1 MMGLRRLLQV
11 FSTQMVKTY
20 DMDWLRDVFTDQL
33 MTRIK
38 EAVSNGVV
46 QGYLNGL
53 EVYADGTELKIK
65 TGGAYINGERADN
78 DALATLTI
86 ADAAEVLV
94 RAKYATVA
102 DTAPHATRLDDL
114 GNPHTVWYRDSI
126 ELYTVD
132 DESPAD
138 PDAINLAWASRTGGS
153 VTVTD
158 YREYASLNLP
168 IKDLAVLTAKLANQ
182 AVSSAKIANYAVNTD
197 KLLQYAVTESKL
209 AAGTEIIPLAACRDE
224 EAAAG
229 SSIGLPAP
237 FTTYAAATGGA
248 YEYKILGRIYRD
260 AFAGPIRRLRLLA
273 VADSPATSGTA
284 KIYLVAW
291 VGEPADYD
299 PDDPSYDGE
308 VAYQE
313 ITPPGGG
320 AGIDIE
326 LEGLPAFVADTYHL
340 TYGLVIKNSMNEVVY
355 LTRVILVG
363 LR

>member
-1 MMGLRRLLQV
+1 MSALKRKHVGFNTHVVAKEDL
-11 FSTQMVKTY
+11 
-20 DMDWLRDVFTDQL
+20 DWRNDVFTDQL
-33 MTRIK
+33 MTRMG

-53 EVYADGTELKIK
+53 EVYADGTDLKIK
-65 TGGAYINGERADN
+65 TGAAYINGERAYN
-78 DALATLTI
+78 SALATLAI

-94 RAKYATVA
+94 RAKYASVA
-102 DTAPHATRLDDL
+102 DSDPNATRLDDSED
-114 GNPHTVWYRDSI
+114 PHTVWYRDSI
-126 ELYTVD
+126 NLYTVD

-168 IKDLAVLTAKLANQ
+168 IKALAVLTANLANS
-182 AVSSAKIANYAVNTD
+182 AVSSGKIANYAVNTD
-197 KLLQYAVTESKL
+197 KLLQYAVTETRL
-209 AAGTEIIPLAACRDE
+209 AAGTEIIPLAACRKE
-224 EAAAG
+224 ETAAG
-229 SSIGLPAP
+229 SGISVPTS
-237 FTTYAAATGGA
+237 FTTYSAATGGA
-248 YEYKILGRIYRD
+248 YEYKILGRIFRD
-260 AFAGPIRRLRLLA
+260 VFQGPIRKLRLLA
-273 VADSPATSGTA
+273 VADSAATSGTA

-320 AGIDIE
+320 AEIDIE
-326 LEGLPAFVADTYHL
+326 LEDLPALVTDTYHM
-340 TYGLVIKNSMNEVVY
+340 TYGLVIKNSMDATVN
-355 LTRVILVG
+355 LTRVLLVA